1 MRAVKTE
8 FPGGLERTKLVETEP
23 ERPRDGEVVVRIHA
37 AALNPADRFLID
49 GQYPTGPPPPFIC
62 GRDAAGVVVRSD
74 SAGRFAVGERVLTLQ
89 STMTDLVRG
98 TLCEQQ
104 CFPAESLASIPDGWS
119 DVEAAAAPLVF
130 QTAWQCLTDPQRPSA
145 GDAVVVTGAGG
156 GVGAAAVQLAV
167 GLGANV
173 VALTRSKE
181 KGAKLRELGAKG
193 VFAPDDPDLKK
204 HVFEALGGRGAD
216 VVVETVGGPLLGTA
230 VHLLAPH
237 GRVGA
242 IGVLAGV
249 EATIPI
255 PSLMFKRGSIQG
267 ILVSDVSPETAQTQW
282 KEISAVL
289 KNGKSK
295 DRPIVD
301 SVFPLEKFSQAFER
315 LAGSPF
321 GKVVV
326 QIT

>member
-8 FPGGLERTKLVETEP
+8 PPGGLERTRLIGINPEP
-23 ERPRDGEVVVRIHA
+23 PRDGEVVVTIQA

-49 GQYPTGPPPPFIC
+49 GQYPTGPNPPFIC

-74 SAGRFAVGERVLTLQ
+74 PAGQFAVGTRVLTLQ
-89 STMTDLVRG
+89 STATDLVRG

-104 CFPAESLASIPDGWS
+104 CFPVESLAPIPDGWS
-119 DVEAAAAPLVF
+119 DAEAAAGPLVF
-130 QTAWQCLTDPQRPSA
+130 QTAWQALTDPRRPVP
-145 GDAVVVTGAGG
+145 GECVVVTGAGG

-167 GLGANV
+167 GLGADV

-181 KGAKLRELGAKG
+181 KGEKLRELGARG
-193 VFAPDDPDLKK
+193 AFAPDDPELKK
-204 HVFEALGGRGAD
+204 RVFDAFGGRGAD
-216 VVVETVGGPLLGTA
+216 IVVETVGGPLLAIA

-242 IGVLAGV
+242 IGVLGGV

-255 PSLMFKRGSIQG
+255 PSLMFKRGSIHG
-267 ILVSDVSPETAQTQW
+267 ILVSDVTPETAQAQW
-282 KEISAVL
+282 KEIVAVL
-289 KNGKSK
+289 KTAKSM

-301 SVFPLEKFSQAFER
+301 SVFPLEKFVQAFER
-315 LAGSPF
+315 LASSPF

-326 QIT
+326 QMS